1 MGLIPAASRLA
12 SRSIADVFRSS
23 VPGTDA
29 SAGRDRD
36 RQDALVGLSLA
47 EYYLMTWRT
56 LRGLGSSHHG
66 AGEKSLTK
74 RTHMSVLLRVDEEEG
89 RAQQQSGESASSL
102 LAAKRNLGH
111 GNQPGKLATTVF
123 CGLGT
128 ARGAKP
134 STVWTLRDGQGEMV
148 SQVIFSRGD

>member
-36 RQDALVGLSLA
+36 GQDALVGLSLA
-47 EYYLMTWRT
+47 EYYLMIWRT
-56 LRGLGSSHHG
+56 LWGLGSSHHG

-74 RTHMSVLLRVDEEEG
+74 RTHMSVFLDY
-89 RAQQQSGESASSL
+89 ESMRKKAGPSSSQENRQ
-102 LAAKRNLGH
+102 ARCW
-111 GNQPGKLATTVF
+111 QPRET
-123 CGLGT
+123 
-128 ARGAKP
+128 
-134 STVWTLRDGQGEMV
+134 
-148 SQVIFSRGD
+148 

>member
-1 MGLIPAASRLA
+1 M
-12 SRSIADVFRSS
+12 
-23 VPGTDA
+23 
-29 SAGRDRD
+29 
-36 RQDALVGLSLA
+36 GLSLA

-102 LAAKRNLGH
+102 LAAK
-111 GNQPGKLATTVF
+111 
-123 CGLGT
+123 
-128 ARGAKP
+128 
-134 STVWTLRDGQGEMV
+134 
-148 SQVIFSRGD
+148 

>member
-1 MGLIPAASRLA
+1 
-12 SRSIADVFRSS
+12 
-23 VPGTDA
+23 
-29 SAGRDRD
+29 
-36 RQDALVGLSLA
+36 
-47 EYYLMTWRT
+47 MTWRT
-56 LRGLGSSHHG
+56 LRDLGSSHHG

-74 RTHMSVLLRVDEEEG
+74 KTHMSVLLRVDEEEG

-134 STVWTLRDGQGEMV
+134 STVWTLRDGHGEMV

>member
-1 MGLIPAASRLA
+1 M
-12 SRSIADVFRSS
+12 
-23 VPGTDA
+23 
-29 SAGRDRD
+29 
-36 RQDALVGLSLA
+36 GLSLA

-56 LRGLGSSHHG
+56 LWGLGSSHHG

-123 CGLGT
+123 CGLGS

-134 STVWTLRDGQGEMV
+134 STVWTLCGGHGEMA
-148 SQVIFSRGD
+148 SQVIFSHGD